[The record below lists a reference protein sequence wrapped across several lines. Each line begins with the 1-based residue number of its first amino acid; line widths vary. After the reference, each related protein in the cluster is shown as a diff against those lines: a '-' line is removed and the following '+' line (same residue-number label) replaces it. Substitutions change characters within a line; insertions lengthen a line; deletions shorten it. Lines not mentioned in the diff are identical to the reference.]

1 MNTVHEASRENGFR
15 RNRMLKNDFSSAE
28 IVNCPEFVLSVRR
41 YVGAILPYDAFY
53 CSFGCLHGERLRVL
67 KLMHD
72 SFPLQYFQDL
82 AQPDGSFSSPIVN
95 KWHES
100 RRPVFFQLERDAS
113 DYSREWTDT
122 FARHGLHNMVAHGKA
137 DMASGFF
144 SSFSFYRMPFTVTQW
159 HAEIIELLVPH
170 LHDALLIAL
179 GSSLLDECERADLPL
194 PLTAEQQHIL
204 YWMQQGK
211 TDWETSRILGLNER
225 TVKYHV
231 KKILMK
237 LNATN
242 RTHAVSKAYDARS
255 LAKAM

>member
-1 MNTVHEASRENGFR
+1 MNTVHEAFPKNGFR
-15 RNRMLKNDFSSAE
+15 RDGALKNDFSSAE

-41 YVGAILPYDAFY
+41 YVGAVLPYDAFF
-53 CSFGCLHGERLRVL
+53 CSFGCLEGNRLRVL
-67 KLMHD
+67 KLLHD

-82 AQPDGSFSSPIVN
+82 AQSDGSFSSPLVN
-95 KWHES
+95 KWHAS
-100 RRPVFFQLERDAS
+100 RRPVYFQLDRDAGA
-113 DYSREWTDT
+113 YPREWSNT
-122 FARHGLHNMVAHGKA
+122 FARHGLTNMVAHGKA

-170 LHDALLIAL
+170 LHDALLITL
-179 GSSLLDECERADLPL
+179 GASLLDECERADQPL

-231 KKILMK
+231 KKILTK

-242 RTHAVSKAYDARS
+242 RTHAVGKACES
-255 LAKAM
+255 GTMAKAM